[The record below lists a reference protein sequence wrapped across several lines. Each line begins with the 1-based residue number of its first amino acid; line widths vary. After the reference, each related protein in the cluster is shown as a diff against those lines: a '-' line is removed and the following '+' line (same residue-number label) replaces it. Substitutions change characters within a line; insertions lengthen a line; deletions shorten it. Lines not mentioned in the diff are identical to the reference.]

1 MAWGDDDDDEEAL
14 PARTETAVN
23 DKGFKTVVEW
33 SRNAAEQKVKT
44 TKEIFVK
51 KVETRESKA
60 VAGRVQRL
68 RANRFGIAGQEKDDS
83 NVTIV
88 AHNDERVTLEEEGG
102 ENDTQQNAAKASM
115 NEFAKKQMWRK
126 LQQKYGVE
134 GEGGSMPPPGDD
146 APAPVP
152 GMRTSYVPPSMRGQ
166 AGAGVAGSALARMAA
181 MPQYDDRDQ
190 SSLRV
195 TNISEETTEADLQVL
210 FAPYGRIAR
219 IYLAKDRET
228 MVSRGFAFVSFV
240 HRQDAERAM
249 QALQGH
255 GYDHLILK
263 IEWAKPS
270 APKPD
275 AGGGGE
281 GGLSSGYTSGYGKAL
296 AQDTKERVSYASN
309 LTANR

>member
-23 DKGFKTVVEW
+23 EKGFKTVVEW
-33 SRNAAEQKVKT
+33 SSNAAEQKVKT

-51 KVETRESKA
+51 KVETRESRRPSKA
-60 VAGRVQRL
+60 ESKAYAPTASASPARKRTIATSPSSPTTTSASPWKKKAEKMRHPTK
-68 RANRFGIAGQEKDDS
+68 RARQGE
-83 NVTIV
+83 
-88 AHNDERVTLEEEGG
+88 HERVRQEADVAQAPAEVWGG
-102 ENDTQQNAAKASM
+102 GRGRQHAAS
-115 NEFAKKQMWRK
+115 
-126 LQQKYGVE
+126 
-134 GEGGSMPPPGDD
+134 DD
-146 APAPVP
+146 AAPAAVP

-228 MVSRGFAFVSFV
+228 MVSRGFAFVSV
-240 HRQDAERAM
+240 LCIAKMRNGPWPRSRAM
-249 QALQGH
+249 GTT
-255 GYDHLILK
+255 I
-263 IEWAKPS
+263 
-270 APKPD
+270 
-275 AGGGGE
+275 
-281 GGLSSGYTSGYGKAL
+281 SS
-296 AQDTKERVSYASN
+296 
-309 LTANR
+309 

>member
-1 MAWGDDDDDEEAL
+1 
-14 PARTETAVN
+14 
-23 DKGFKTVVEW
+23 
-33 SRNAAEQKVKT
+33 
-44 TKEIFVK
+44 
-51 KVETRESKA
+51 
-60 VAGRVQRL
+60 
-68 RANRFGIAGQEKDDS
+68 
-83 NVTIV
+83 
-88 AHNDERVTLEEEGG
+88 
-102 ENDTQQNAAKASM
+102 
-115 NEFAKKQMWRK
+115 
-126 LQQKYGVE
+126 
-134 GEGGSMPPPGDD
+134 
-146 APAPVP
+146 
-152 GMRTSYVPPSMRGQ
+152 
-166 AGAGVAGSALARMAA
+166 

-296 AQDTKERVSYASN
+296 AQDTKEKVSYSSSAKHN
-309 LTANR
+309 ATR